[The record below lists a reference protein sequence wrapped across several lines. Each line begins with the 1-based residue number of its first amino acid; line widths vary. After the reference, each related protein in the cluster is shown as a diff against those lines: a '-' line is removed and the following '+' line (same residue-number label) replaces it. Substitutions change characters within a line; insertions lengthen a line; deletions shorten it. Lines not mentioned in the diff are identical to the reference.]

1 MAHMFYNIKLE
12 AHVFYFLDS
21 RTHML
26 VDTQTHAPA
35 QAHTHTPYHLTDTST
50 EDRGVT
56 CFTPVET
63 GNGFLAGFVL

>member
-1 MAHMFYNIKLE
+1 MQL
-12 AHVFYFLDS
+12 
-21 RTHML
+21 L